1 MSIKE
6 FVCLFKTTSK
16 ELKISQFGGS
26 LHLSQDLGGVGGMR
40 GHYDL

>member
-26 LHLSQDLGGVGGMR
+26 LHLSQDLGVGGNER
-40 GHYDL
+40 SL